1 MKSTTLALLAAA
13 GFLVAGAA
21 QAADET
27 ALATSK
33 GCMPCHAVDKKVV
46 GPSDKD
52 VAKKYTAKDADALVK
67 KVLDGGSGTW
77 GTVPM
82 PANKTMGLN
91 EADAK
96 KLVAWVL
103 SLK

>member
-33 GCMPCHAVDKKVV
+33 GCMACHAVDKKVV
-46 GPSDKD
+46 GPSYKD